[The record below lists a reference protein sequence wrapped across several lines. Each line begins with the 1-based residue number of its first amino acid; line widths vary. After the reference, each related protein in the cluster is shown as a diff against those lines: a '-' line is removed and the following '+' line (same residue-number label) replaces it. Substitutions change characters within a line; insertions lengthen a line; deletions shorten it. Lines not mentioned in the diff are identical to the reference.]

1 MSSYS
6 QQNYLYEKFKA
17 GLQSQMSNTSSQDM
31 YITCLYT
38 LFIYKQYE
46 IQLFKL
52 IRV

>member
-31 YITCLYT
+31 YMSVHP
-38 LFIYKQYE
+38 IYKQYE